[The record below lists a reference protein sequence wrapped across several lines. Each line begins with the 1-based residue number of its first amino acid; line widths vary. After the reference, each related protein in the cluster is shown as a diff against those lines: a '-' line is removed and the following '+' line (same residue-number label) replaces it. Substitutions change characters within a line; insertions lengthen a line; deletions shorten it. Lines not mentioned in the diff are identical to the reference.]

1 MTRLLGTREQLSVG
15 MEAYVVHHIGMT
27 LLATPK
33 ASREYHRD
41 FLGNLQWGLMETWIY
56 LAEL

>member
-41 FLGNLQWGLMETWIY
+41 FWGEFTVGFNGDLDISG
-56 LAEL
+56 